1 MSEKRAA
8 VGDGNELLKAV
19 GRLVLARFCKGNSV
33 IPKERVLFLQL

>member
-8 VGDGNELLKAV
+8 MGDGNEPLKAV
-19 GRLVLARFCKGNSV
+19 GRLVLALFCKGNSV